1 MDGRFQESG
10 PMKVITTLFCEKALK
25 LHNGRS
31 QLVGV
36 IPGRAEMTSA
46 PIGEI
51 LPLDAVIWLDRTEKG
66 DVKSELRIES
76 LAGDILA
83 VKQVSLSFSGHSW
96 SELVITNIPLERVR
110 HGGVVVKLKE
120 AGGQWVEAGRL
131 EVTIT
136 APLIDVEPL
145 ARRLSA

>member
-1 MDGRFQESG
+1 
-10 PMKVITTLFCEKALK
+10 MKVITTLFCEKALK

-46 PIGEI
+46 PVGEV
-51 LPLDAVIWLDRTEKG
+51 LPLDAVIWLDRAERG
-66 DVKSELRIES
+66 DVKCELRIES

-96 SELVITNIPLERVR
+96 SELVITNIPLARVR

-120 AGGQWVEAGRL
+120 TGGQWVEAGRL

-136 APLIDVEPL
+136 APLIDMEPL
-145 ARRLSA
+145 AHRLSA